1 MAPGSGTQDKKRK
14 DISPAENVSK
24 TKKRPP
30 KNSHSRQ
37 NVDIKDLILS
47 HSKKKETINAVRDEW
62 KEDIRELTQTGK
74 TKLGGAKPD
83 HVGHPNTNRK
93 PSKSSNPELDR
104 DGPIRS
110 KGDMTEWFK
119 EALQD
124 NDIRSLL
131 RSSLDPER
139 QIEKNT
145 EKINDLETEVSRL
158 TLELDELEQYGR
170 RNAIRIF
177 NPDWP
182 EQTDENTD
190 EMVLQLIHQKLNIR
204 DFPIWLI
211 SRSHRVG
218 QKRNDGTPRPILVKF
233 ISYRAREQVFKARR
247 LLPQGV
253 YVNEDLTQATA
264 QLAYQARQLRRNGL
278 IDETWTYDGRV
289 FIKKNG
295 RSRGVLVRSLE
306 DLVETLH
313 DGDDSDE
320 EGRKIAPQ
328 QKTPKPGSVRP
339 TKPNTKPTGAA
350 DKILSNLNK
359 SSKATPNQKPS
370 HSQGLTSTPINRNP
384 TTTPTPRSKAKRN
397 TNEMTLPVPEHGETI
412 NPHDYDLASTNENHT
427 IDGWWIYHLWFTWW
441 PGASSVS
448 SQQLN
453 QITHLFLSRS
463 PKHGIHVNLGQ
474 DIHTSFKK
482 LRLENVVCWYQ

>member
-1 MAPGSGTQDKKRK
+1 MTSFLWPEGLENRTIWWPVGSGDDDR
-14 DISPAENVSK
+14 
-24 TKKRPP
+24 
-30 KNSHSRQ
+30 
-37 NVDIKDLILS
+37 
-47 HSKKKETINAVRDEW
+47 W
-62 KEDIRELTQTGK
+62 
-74 TKLGGAKPD
+74 
-83 HVGHPNTNRK
+83 VGHY
-93 PSKSSNPELDR
+93 
-104 DGPIRS
+104 
-110 KGDMTEWFK
+110 
-119 EALQD
+119 
-124 NDIRSLL
+124 NDIIMRAIASQITSLTIVYSTVCQ
-131 RSSLDPER
+131 RKHQSSASLAFVRGIHRWPVNSPHKWPVTRKMFPFDDV
-139 QIEKNT
+139 IMNN
-145 EKINDLETEVSRL
+145 ISHC
-158 TLELDELEQYGR
+158 
-170 RNAIRIF
+170 IRG
-177 NPDWP
+177 PWSDTAYL
-182 EQTDENTD
+182 QTMALCLVTITT
-190 EMVLQLIHQKLNIR
+190 Q
-204 DFPIWLI
+204 I

-427 IDGWWIYHLWFTWW
+427 IDDQSAISEELCPMNAYLRDKLESFDHSKEDNMDTLDT
-441 PGASSVS
+441 
-448 SQQLN
+448 SQ
-453 QITHLFLSRS
+453 
-463 PKHGIHVNLGQ
+463 
-474 DIHTSFKK
+474 DKK
-482 LRLENVVCWYQ
+482 R